1 MFAHKSQ
8 GPEKIYDE
16 DFKTMEDFRELEA
29 GVKAAAAFVHFKTKT
44 KRATIQGLH

>member
-16 DFKTMEDFRELEA
+16 DFKTMEDFRGLEA
-29 GVKAAAAFVHFKTKT
+29 GVKAAEAFVHFKVKSE
-44 KRATIQGLH
+44 RATIIGLK

>member
-16 DFKTMEDFRELEA
+16 DFKTMEDFRGLEA
-29 GVKAAAAFVHFKTKT
+29 GVKAAEAFVHFKTKT